1 MDPQT
6 EHQEDEQNPETI
18 EASPSLRDEAMA
30 SIAANA
36 RRQRE
41 EQPEDDEAEEAPEQ
55 QAGEELPIQED
66 AQGDEHPPEEMITI
80 KVNGEE
86 QQVPRSQVLEHGV
99 RTLQKESAADR
110 RLAEASE
117 LMRQAQSYEQQV
129 KQLEQEILAK
139 QEQSTG
145 KAPSRVDVT
154 DAKERARQVISKM
167 MDGEEDEAADL
178 LAEIMSGRDTATPPI
193 DAQRIAAEAAELAGQ
208 RIETQNVLKKFNT
221 DYQDILADPYLY
233 QLTDQETIKIQQE
246 HPDWGL
252 PEILQ
257 EAGNRVRQWKGGI
270 GGKETGLSETEQRKR
285 GAQKPIRAASA
296 RAEIPPEQVPPTR
309 SDVVAN
315 MRKQRGL
322 E

>member
-6 EHQEDEQNPETI
+6 EHQEDEQNLETI

-41 EQPEDDEAEEAPEQ
+41 EQPEDDGAEESPEQ
-55 QAGEELPIQED
+55 QAGEELPIQEGE
-66 AQGDEHPPEEMITI
+66 QEEMITI
-80 KVNGEE
+80 KVNGQE

-99 RTLQKESAADR
+99 RTLQKESAADK
-110 RLAEASE
+110 RLAEASN

-129 KQLEQEILAK
+129 RQLEQEILVK
-139 QEQSTG
+139 QAQSTG

-178 LAEIMSGRDTATPPI
+178 LAEIVSGRDTATPPI
-193 DAQRIAAEAAELAGQ
+193 DAQRIATEAAELAGQ
-208 RIETQNVLKKFNT
+208 RIETKSALKQFNAE
-221 DYQDILADPYLY
+221 YPDILADPYLY
-233 QLTDQETIKIQQE
+233 ELTDQETIKVQRE
-246 HPDWGL
+246 HPEWGL
-252 PEILQ
+252 SEILQ
-257 EAGNRVRQWKGGI
+257 EAGSRVRQWKGGI
-270 GGKETGLSETEQRKR
+270 GEKETGLSETEQRKR

-296 RAEIPPEQVPPTR
+296 RAETPPEQAPPTR